1 MISIATVCDVYDEPA
16 IPIRM
21 QSGQSVLAVRAKSL
35 DTGRLMTASPFIPT
49 IHDGKPYA
57 ILPDFAY
64 GERVAVAVDLISMD
78 DVEAWLSSDEEVPYR
93 DWLLRPSKTQETPSE
108 APQCDD
114 IPEDV
119 GDIQEPEGPQ
129 EGDEVE
135 SLHGGV
141 IGCTVSEL
149 RTTLLEVMRRQ
160 DRAMTVRE
168 IAAIL
173 NSDTT
178 DARTRIA
185 ANLADMEDKGLV
197 KRGGYVPSSSPG
209 RKNATTWVVAR

>member
-108 APQCDD
+108 APRCDD
-114 IPEDV
+114 TREDAEL
-119 GDIQEPEGPQ
+119 GLT
-129 EGDEVE
+129 EV
-135 SLHGGV
+135 
-141 IGCTVSEL
+141 
-149 RTTLLEVMRRQ
+149 
-160 DRAMTVRE
+160 VRC
-168 IAAIL
+168 
-173 NSDTT
+173 
-178 DARTRIA
+178 R
-185 ANLADMEDKGLV
+185 
-197 KRGGYVPSSSPG
+197 
-209 RKNATTWVVAR
+209 